1 LSAVPFFLP
10 LGKRNFDFM
19 RGVGMYYIW
28 ELDTQEVV
36 YEFFRCGM
44 EQFKGWTD
52 VRWQLGMKVDHYLP
66 PVLRYYA
73 VNMLE
78 PEDFPRTGAG
88 QHFLVSDRI
97 VNLLKGLN
105 VPGIDYYVS
114 EIIRPNGEVIKGY
127 STLNILN
134 ALDCIDIE
142 KSQFSIVKYGPAGVY
157 KFTKLCLDHS
167 KIPPQVKLFKMK
179 KKFLILAHKGIK
191 DAFEAEKITGV
202 YFKPINVLEE
212 IPF

>member
-1 LSAVPFFLP
+1 
-10 LGKRNFDFM
+10 
-19 RGVGMYYIW
+19 MYYIW
-28 ELDTQEVV
+28 ELDSQEAV

-44 EQFKGWTD
+44 EQFNGWTD
-52 VRWQLGMKVDHYLP
+52 VPWQLGLKVDHYLP

-78 PEDFPRTGAG
+78 PEDFPRTGTG

-97 VNLLKGLN
+97 VNILKSLN
-105 VPGIDYYVS
+105 VPGIDYYES

-134 ALDCIDIE
+134 LLDCIDKE
-142 KSQFSIVKYGPAGVY
+142 KSQFSIIKYGPAKVY
-157 KFTKLCLDHS
+157 KFKQLCLDHS
-167 KIPPQVKLFKMK
+167 KIPHQLKLFKVK
-179 KKFLILAHKGIK
+179 GKFLIIADQLIK
-191 DAFEAEKITGV
+191 DAFKAEKITGV

-212 IPF
+212 VEF